1 VNYVTLLMIHLVP
14 MIDNTKSLK
23 CYEVYIFLVE
33 ISDLGDKYLKM
44 TYLCSNYE
52 W

>member
-1 VNYVTLLMIHLVP
+1 MIPLAP

-23 CYEVYIFLVE
+23 YCELYIFA
-33 ISDLGDKYLKM
+33 IWNIRSK
-44 TYLCSNYE
+44 